1 MAHTNVSLVTKF
13 PLIPN
18 VIVYMNT
25 PTNTLE
31 ERLFPYYEYYK
42 NEEIQSRFRKTVI
55 TVHIIYMACMHYER
69 HVALC
74 PRNVY
79 DSHWY

>member
-31 ERLFPYYEYYK
+31 ERLFPYYEYYQ

-55 TVHIIYMACMHYER
+55 TVHIIYIACTYF
-69 HVALC
+69 
-74 PRNVY
+74 
-79 DSHWY
+79 